1 MYHYNKNR
9 LSGSLHGSQR
19 SRRQVQSSE
28 ELVWGFVWVIN
39 NPRFHIMRQFLS
51 FFFDQLTHHLLLNFP
66 PNFSGM
72 LYEWFSHFT
81 ANWNHL
87 GKFLKLWGL
96 APTLHILIS
105 WYRVQSDIKRLFL
118 ALQEILMCS
127 KNWETGLYMLS
138 ASIFSN
144 LIWKKKKN
152 KQTPVSSPI
161 NS

>member
-105 WYRVQSDIKRLFL
+105 WYRVQLRHQKTVLSSSGDSNVQQKLGNRTLHAFCLHFL
-118 ALQEILMCS
+118 
-127 KNWETGLYMLS
+127 
-138 ASIFSN
+138 
-144 LIWKKKKN
+144 
-152 KQTPVSSPI
+152 
-161 NS
+161 